1 MWLVLTPALLVSV
14 ALLGCSGDKDK
25 KRGGGDGK
33 KDGNGKKDDGKD
45 GDQDGKLEP
54 VKVGGGTIS
63 GTITL
68 KKGVEP
74 DYEELKAELK
84 KKIDKNT
91 NRNACKEAY
100 EQKAWLVD
108 KSSRGVKNV
117 AVWLMPENDSQFFDA
132 KELAEKKKGKAFDPV
147 VVLDQPHCNFEPRV
161 VVLFPAY
168 IDPSKPKTE
177 DGDPN
182 YVPTGQK
189 FYAVNPVAIKHNTK
203 LIVPRG
209 GGKSDGR
216 VVPESTKANPEKGL
230 DLTAISDL
238 HPYDLSKGPIHI
250 ACDIHDWMSGSAWAR
265 PHPLAAVTDDK
276 GKFEIKNVPDT
287 GKVRIFV
294 WHEGA
299 GFITPK
305 NGKVIDAKDGKQDF
319 TIEDVK

>member
-1 MWLVLTPALLVSV
+1 MSRWARNMWLVLTPALLVSV

-108 KSSRGVKNV
+108 KSSRGVKYV

-182 YVPTGQK
+182 YVPT
-189 FYAVNPVAIKHNTK
+189 
-203 LIVPRG
+203 
-209 GGKSDGR
+209 
-216 VVPESTKANPEKGL
+216 
-230 DLTAISDL
+230 
-238 HPYDLSKGPIHI
+238 
-250 ACDIHDWMSGSAWAR
+250 
-265 PHPLAAVTDDK
+265 
-276 GKFEIKNVPDT
+276 
-287 GKVRIFV
+287 
-294 WHEGA
+294 
-299 GFITPK
+299 
-305 NGKVIDAKDGKQDF
+305 
-319 TIEDVK
+319 